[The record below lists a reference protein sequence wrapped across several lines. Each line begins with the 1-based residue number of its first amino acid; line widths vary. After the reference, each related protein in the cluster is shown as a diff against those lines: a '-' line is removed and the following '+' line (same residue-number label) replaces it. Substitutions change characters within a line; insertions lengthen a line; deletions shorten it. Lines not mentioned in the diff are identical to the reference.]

1 MGGKFKCIKRVNVA
15 LCIFMYPHLQ
25 MDKFLFLSLEFMK
38 SVETANVNTKRNGSN
53 EINLL
58 RN

>member
-1 MGGKFKCIKRVNVA
+1 MGGKFNCIKRVNVA